1 MKKIPV
7 WKNVILIISLV
18 VAILV
23 ATLAWFVTGP
33 YGRVQEM
40 AVDVGEASYIQ
51 ISGDDGEHWSE
62 ELEVEIGL
70 NNKFKE
76 LSGNGTAL
84 FAPVYD
90 VIEKETG
97 GYYTDIVA
105 FEQVTDD
112 EKYFEQIITVR
123 SDSAHDVYLSSESF
137 VKAVSEQESY
147 IGGAI
152 RVAFFELD
160 ENDNET
166 LKYIWAPNSTVEYS
180 ADTNSFTE
188 DGNVEPYYFYQK
200 TVNAVDL
207 GSLEDSVTDPNV
219 EKISTADPDNPEV
232 NPVCGYNAA
241 HRFMW
246 SSGNKLPENAPA
258 LLKFSASDGAS
269 LASKRLKVKV
279 WLEGYDREC
288 VNLLNGQK
296 FTMKF
301 QFDAD
306 KGE

>member
-7 WKNVILIISLV
+7 WKNVILIVSLV

-23 ATLAWFVTGP
+23 ATFAWFVRGP
-33 YGRVQEM
+33 YGSVQQM
-40 AVDVGEASYIQ
+40 DVDVGEASYIQ

-147 IGGAI
+147 ISGAI

-166 LKYIWAPNSTVEYS
+166 LKYIWAPNSTIEYS
-180 ADTNSFTE
+180 ADTNSFIE
-188 DGNVEPYYFYQK
+188 NGNVEPYYYYQIAK
-200 TVNAVDL
+200 KAVDIAAL
-207 GSLEDSVTDPNV
+207 DDSTTDPYV
-219 EKISTADPDNPEV
+219 AKIPTADPENPEV
-232 NPVCGYNAA
+232 SPACGYNEAYQ
-241 HRFMW
+241 FMW
-246 SSGNKLPENAPA
+246 SSGDRLPENTP
-258 LLKFSASDGAS
+258 LLLSFSASEGAN
-269 LASKRLKVKV
+269 LASKRLKVRV

-288 VNLLNGQK
+288 VSLLNGQK